1 MNGQTE
7 AHPGGSVTAR
17 QHAQPLL
24 PEGLSQEIADRAVKA
39 LFERFVAI
47 YSGLHDDIRVQASS
61 VEIRFFFKDEFLC
74 RLAPYRDL
82 FHVQVGESPVWETR
96 VRTEA
101 GFMETLDRSLS
112 CFLKAFATAAR

>member
-1 MNGQTE
+1 MNGRTE

-17 QHAQPLL
+17 QHAQPPP

-101 GFMETLDRSLS
+101 GFMETLDRSLR